1 MQGDEKRPGAIVGR
15 LPAGSSPTAKLI
27 LLYVGAVGGATI
39 DEIQRDLR
47 LSKLS
52 IVSVVRAL
60 VERGALARSGDR
72 VVTTSPPS
80 SPSPSTSMSP
90 SPSPPA
96 Y

>member
-1 MQGDEKRPGAIVGR
+1 MPGDAERPRAIVGR

-60 VERGALARSGDR
+60 VDRGALARAGDR
-72 VVTTSPPS
+72 VVTTSS
-80 SPSPSTSMSP
+80 QSQ
-90 SPSPPA
+90 
-96 Y
+96 